1 MSTLQLCLFIRKLHP
16 KIHSSIRKFAYKI
29 NTKEQQGFR
38 SLFYESRE
46 SVPRQPFNNTKSANF
61 LENGD
66 RPNSFE
72 KNCEAELPHLT
83 RSLDSE
89 DLNKIYSDEDP
100 SLPLLS
106 VACSGCGS
114 PLHSKAAGYPGF
126 IPATEYKSIMSNTGR
141 SSNRSKSRRPAFTL
155 CVRCNLL
162 QKHVD
167 ARQET
172 ANESDFWSKVIKEI
186 KRHDDAVVVM
196 IADMTNL
203 PHSLISDLHTGLE
216 GKKYILVGNK
226 VDQLPGD
233 GPRFLERWHSA
244 LLEAAISRS
253 KIPRDN
259 INSIFIVSALTGY
272 GVTALVDFLLSKR
285 FHSKNPIYLLG
296 SANTGKSS
304 LFNRLLLSDL
314 CKSEAKESIH
324 RATISTWP
332 GTTSGLLSFPLTL
345 MNAAKRGQRTQSRNE
360 RAQRNLI
367 SEKESNMSYGFRYLK
382 PKEIV
387 SSIHDRRSLN
397 YYAVQKARGLLPDLL
412 NLPTYTWKSSDIA
425 TESDDKAGNCVANEF
440 GVEELTSKF
449 LHGNICIDRATWD
462 GDQGSR
468 LLTNVLDA
476 RYFSNHAWCY
486 DTPGVLC
493 EDQAPDSVYL
503 TTFSHLP
510 IHIVPTIEVDD
521 YNRQFTKFLAP
532 FIDSSN
538 NADNFIGPCGVL
550 PSMKSKTLDPIET
563 VSNLDQSNVDV
574 VLSGA
579 GWIGV
584 TGLNKEEKQLSEGE
598 KPEDLCTDN
607 NNNSD
612 IINHED
618 SFSNSILLSA
628 WTPGALG
635 ISVRT
640 PSLIPYAIKR
650 RGHRLKFLREF
661 SGVQQPQQ

>member
-1 MSTLQLCLFIRKLHP
+1 MLM
-16 KIHSSIRKFAYKI
+16 
-29 NTKEQQGFR
+29 
-38 SLFYESRE
+38 
-46 SVPRQPFNNTKSANF
+46 
-61 LENGD
+61 
-66 RPNSFE
+66 
-72 KNCEAELPHLT
+72 
-83 RSLDSE
+83 LDS
-89 DLNKIYSDEDP
+89 I
-100 SLPLLS
+100 
-106 VACSGCGS
+106 
-114 PLHSKAAGYPGF
+114 
-126 IPATEYKSIMSNTGR
+126 
-141 SSNRSKSRRPAFTL
+141 
-155 CVRCNLL
+155 
-162 QKHVD
+162 
-167 ARQET
+167 QET

-493 EDQAPDSVYL
+493 EDQILNYLSQNVLNFMDKYRSKGTGVFHLGNGVSRKVLIPRTFVMRPGLSLLMGLLGRLDVLKAPDSVYL